1 MIIEHW
7 LLDGPLSGDEM
18 GIPREAQ
25 PARFFVSLIVSREEM
40 LQRGEEELRLR
51 LGTIDFMSDRFP
63 FDFTDYYA
71 EEMGA
76 SLFRHFVAFRELMP
90 IPRLSQIKLTT
101 NRLEEELSGPD
112 GRRRINID
120 PGYLCLQHVVLATT
134 KGYTHRPYLR
144 DGIYADL
151 TLIYRNKSFQALDWT
166 YPDYRQSEVIELFNR
181 LRKKYGEDLRR
192 GANEGC

>member
-1 MIIEHW
+1 
-7 LLDGPLSGDEM
+7 
-18 GIPREAQ
+18 
-25 PARFFVSLIVSREEM
+25 M

-51 LGTIDFMSDRFP
+51 LGAIDFMSERFP

-71 EEMGA
+71 EEMGV
-76 SLFRHFVAFRELMP
+76 SLFRHFATFGELMP
-90 IPRLSQIKLTT
+90 IPRLSEIKHAT

-112 GRRRINID
+112 GKRRINID
-120 PGYLCLQHVVLATT
+120 PGYLCLHHVVLATT

-151 TLIYRNKSFQALDWT
+151 TLIYRNKSFQALEWT
-166 YPDYRQSEVIELFNR
+166 YPDYRQSKVIELFNR
-181 LRKKYGEDLRR
+181 LRKKYGEDLKR